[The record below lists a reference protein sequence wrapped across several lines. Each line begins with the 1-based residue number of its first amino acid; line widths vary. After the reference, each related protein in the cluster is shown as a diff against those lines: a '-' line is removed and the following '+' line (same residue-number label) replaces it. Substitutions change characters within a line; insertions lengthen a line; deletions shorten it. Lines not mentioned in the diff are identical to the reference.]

1 MPMKYVHMST
11 SNNCSKPEMAAV
23 MPTNHSPLQI
33 YRDTTREVSVRVH
46 RCQCNTSK
54 GPAISKVE
62 VKVET
67 R

>member
-33 YRDTTREVSVRVH
+33 YRDTTREVSVGS
-46 RCQCNTSK
+46 TDAS
-54 GPAISKVE
+54 AIHQ
-62 VKVET
+62 
-67 R
+67 RGQQ